1 MISISLLNETNI
13 TNIDDL
19 KLSKELLNTYM
30 IDDKN

>member
-13 TNIDDL
+13 TNINDL